1 MAVPT
6 SRHELFRVFFQMGAS
21 GFGGVTPWARR
32 MLVEQKQW
40 LTDREFTETFSLCQ
54 FLPGSNVCN
63 AAVVIGSR
71 FYGAAGAWLAL
82 VGLML
87 MPVASAIA
95 LGLLYH
101 RFGHITAV
109 QHATLAISA
118 AAAGLIISTAL
129 KMARKQPQHVR
140 LYALLA
146 VTFAAVALLRWPL
159 LGVLFLLGPAGI
171 GWEWRAAK

>member
-6 SRHELFRVFFQMGAS
+6 SKTELFRTFFHMGVS

-32 MLVEQKQW
+32 ALVEQKQW

-87 MPVASAIA
+87 MPVSVAIG

-101 RFGHITAV
+101 LFGHIAAV
-109 QHATLAISA
+109 ERATLAISA
-118 AAAGLIISTAL
+118 AASGLIISTAL
-129 KMARKQPQHVR
+129 KMARKQPQNVR
-140 LYALLA
+140 LYVLLA
-146 VTFAAVALLRWPL
+146 ITFISVAVFRWPL

-171 GWEWRAAK
+171 GWEWRAG

>member
-1 MAVPT
+1 
-6 SRHELFRVFFQMGAS
+6 MGLS

-32 MLVEQKQW
+32 MLVEERQW
-40 LTDREFTETFSLCQ
+40 LTDREFTETFGLCQ

-87 MPVASAIA
+87 VPVSSALA

-101 RFGHITAV
+101 LFGHIQAV
-109 QHATLAISA
+109 QHATLAIST

-129 KMARKQPQHVR
+129 KMARKQPQNIR
-140 LYALLA
+140 LYALLV
-146 VTFAAVALLRWPL
+146 VTFLSVGMVRWPL
-159 LGVLFLLGPAGI
+159 LGVLFLMGPAGI
-171 GWEWRAAK
+171 GWEWRASK